1 MSDPVYEIG
10 SLVRRKDRPQVGVGT
25 VIEIK
30 ETEYHG
36 VEGFESLGIP
46 SPISS
51 TFINVYNIV
60 WPDQSMRWHMAYE
73 LESIS

>member
-10 SLVRRKDRPQVGVGT
+10 SLVRRKDRPHVGVGT
-25 VIEIK
+25 VIE
-30 ETEYHG
+30 TEFHG

-46 SPISS
+46 PPISS